1 MDPNQNRPRGR
12 QKNVTSGGTGAY
24 KRGEGLG
31 TGQVGNADHSAAKP
45 TGNRPSGNTN
55 SIDSQHHSGSGVK
68 RAAAGGGGIGLIL
81 LLVALFVLP
90 KLFGGGAGGSGS
102 AGINDLVNGMLS
114 GGSGDVPSGFS
125 FSNDDTNTGGSYED
139 NATEVDNTV
148 ASDARA
154 KRTRIIGNN
163 NDKVT
168 IMLYM
173 CGTDLESKYGMG
185 SSDMG
190 EIAAAKYGDNVN
202 ILVYTGGCKGW
213 KTQGISNKT
222 NQIYQIKDGGLRQLV
237 ADDGNKPMTSPETLS
252 HFIKYCNQN
261 FPANRNELILWDHGG
276 GSVSGYGYDEKMGDG
291 SMNLAGISKA
301 LKDGGVQFDFIG
313 FDACL
318 MATAENALMLDDYA
332 DYLIASE
339 ETEPG
344 VGWYYTNWVTK
355 LGSNTSTPTL
365 EIGKNIV
372 DDFVSTCATKCKGQK
387 TTLSVIDLA
396 EFSATVPSKLNSFAN
411 NISTL
416 ITNKEY
422 QKVSDARY
430 GAREFAQKSKID
442 QVDLVDLAD
451 NMTTQEG
458 VELSAA
464 IKSAVKYNRT
474 SSNISDAHGV
484 SIYFPYKRTSY
495 VDSACSTYSQIGMD
509 DAYSKCIRQF
519 AKLETSGQIAAGGT
533 GSPFGSLFSLGGSG
547 STGVSGGSDTISSLL
562 GAFLSGGGRSVHI
575 DGLDKSNIDFMSEL
589 TVSDK
594 TAADFIA
601 LNHFDVE
608 NLVWKKNGNEYT
620 MSLPDEQWSLVHGL
634 DLNMFYDDGSG
645 YIDLGLDSVYSFN
658 KNGDLIADTSRN
670 WLAID
675 GHTIAYYHT
684 DTVEK
689 DDEYTIT
696 GYVPAFLNN
705 ERVNLIL
712 IFDNDNPNGYIAG
725 AEPAYVNE
733 ETETIGKGISD
744 INEGDKIDFICDY
757 YSYDGEYLD
766 TYYLGDSLTYSKGM
780 EISNTDVGKG
790 EVRLMYHFTDIYN
803 QEYWS
808 EPIIK

>member
-12 QKNVTSGGTGAY
+12 QKNVTSGGSGAY
-24 KRGEGLG
+24 KRGDGLG
-31 TGQVGNADHSAAKP
+31 TGQVGSADHSAQRP
-45 TGNRPSGNTN
+45 TGNRPAGNTPAG
-55 SIDSQHHSGSGVK
+55 DTQHHSGSGVR
-68 RAAAGGGGIGLIL
+68 RAAIGGGGGLGLIL
-81 LLVALFVLP
+81 LLAALFILP
-90 KLFGGGAGGSGS
+90 KLFGGGAGGGGS
-102 AGINDLVNGMLS
+102 ADINDLVGGMLS
-114 GGSGDVPSGFS
+114 GGSGDIPSGFS
-125 FSNDDTNTGGSYED
+125 FSNDDVNTGGSYED
-139 NATEVDNTV
+139 TATEVDNTV
-148 ASDARA
+148 VSSARA
-154 KRTRIIGNN
+154 KRTKLLGNN

-173 CGTDLESKYGMG
+173 CGTDLESKYGMA

-202 ILVYTGGCKGW
+202 IIVYTGGCKAW
-213 KTQGISNKT
+213 KTQGISNKA

-237 ADDGNKPMTSPETLS
+237 ADDGNKPMTSPDTLAG
-252 HFIKYCNQN
+252 FIKYCNAN

-276 GSVSGYGYDEKMGDG
+276 GSVSGYGYDEKMGNG
-291 SMNLAGISKA
+291 SMDLAGISKA
-301 LKDGGVQFDFIG
+301 LKSGGVTFDFIG

-355 LGSNTSTPTL
+355 LGSNTSMPTL

-372 DDFVSTCATKCKGQK
+372 DDFVSTCAVKCKGQK

-396 EFSATVPSKLNSFAN
+396 EFSSTVPSKLNTFAN
-411 NISTL
+411 SVSTL

-430 GAREFAQKSKID
+430 STREFAEKSKID
-442 QVDLVDLAD
+442 QVDLVDLAE

-495 VDSACSTYSQIGMD
+495 VDPACATYSQIGMG

-519 AKLETSGQIAAGGT
+519 AKLETSGQIAAGGSS
-533 GSPFGSLFSLGGSG
+533 SPFASLFSTGSSG
-547 STGVSGGSDTISSLL
+547 SSGTSGGAVDIGSLL
-562 GAFLSGGGRSVHI
+562 SAFLGGGGRAVQI
-575 DGLDKSNIDFMSEL
+575 DGLDKSNIGFMDES
-589 TVSDK
+589 TVSENS
-594 TAADFIA
+594 AADFIA

-608 NLVWKKNGNEYT
+608 NLVWTQKGGEYKMT
-620 MSLPDEQWSLVHGL
+620 LPEEQWALVHSL
-634 DLNMFYDDGSG
+634 DLNMFYDDGEG
-645 YIDLGLDSVYSFN
+645 YIDLGLDNIYSFDS
-658 KNGDLIADTSRN
+658 NGDLVADTSRN

-684 DTVEK
+684 DTIENG
-689 DDEYTIT
+689 DEFTIT
-696 GYVPAFLNN
+696 GYVPAYLNN
-705 ERVNLIL
+705 ERVN
-712 IFDNDNPNGYIAG
+712 
-725 AEPAYVNE
+725 
-733 ETETIGKGISD
+733 
-744 INEGDKIDFICDY
+744 
-757 YSYDGEYLD
+757 
-766 TYYLGDSLTYSKGM
+766 
-780 EISNTDVGKG
+780 
-790 EVRLMYHFTDIYN
+790 
-803 QEYWS
+803 
-808 EPIIK
+808 